1 MKKVMSY
8 ERLMQMLS
16 EIDKDQIYEIYV
28 EDFMHGST
36 EIFISMKEKEVSY
49 ESESE

>member
-28 EDFMHGST
+28 EDFLHGST
-36 EIFISMKEKEVSY
+36 EIFINMKEKEVSY